1 MSLRTLSVLL
11 AGATLMGGLP
21 AHAQTYPG
29 RDGGG
34 GANAS
39 GQGAGQGEGE
49 EAVGERRGG
58 RRLAVEPYIEAS
70 QILTAQLSPGNDVVT
85 YTQLAAGVDASLN
98 GRRSAG
104 TVSLRYER
112 NFGWGDAADS
122 DTITGVARGSLEVVP
137 RTVTLEAGALAAR
150 TSIDGS
156 GANVFTGQNNADFTT
171 QTYSV
176 YAGPRVQTRVDD
188 VEVTGQY
195 LIGYTKVESPDV
207 ITANGDPVDVF
218 DESVSQQAQAR
229 AGFAPGT
236 YLPVGVGVGAG
247 YYREDVNTLDQ
258 RVIDANVRADVTVPI
273 TPTLA
278 VVGGVG
284 YEDVEVSSRD
294 AVRDANGNPILGP
307 GGRLVTDEGSP
318 RIIAFEAT
326 GLIWDV
332 GVLWRPS
339 RRTSLQAEYGRR
351 YDSDTFYG
359 SFSFSPNPDTNLSIG
374 AFDGIRGFGGR
385 LTNSLSAL
393 PTDFD
398 VVRDPITGAVVGCVN
413 AVTGGSCLDGLLGSI
428 RSSVFRSRGIAGNY
442 SRRVGRYTAAISAG
456 YEQREFIGAPG
467 TVLAAANGVTD
478 ENYYV
483 SGTVGGEIGRRGT
496 FTVATYANWFEGGFG
511 ANDLFGL
518 GSSASY
524 SHAFTQSLSG
534 RAAVAL
540 NYLDSDF
547 TTEDLKTASALVGLR
562 YGF

>member
-1 MSLRTLSVLL
+1 MTLRTISALL
-11 AGATLMGGLP
+11 AGATLISGLP
-21 AHAQTYPG
+21 AFAQSYQG
-29 RDGGG
+29 RDSGGSASSGAQEEG
-34 GANAS
+34 GE
-39 GQGAGQGEGE
+39 AGT
-49 EAVGERRGG
+49 RSGG
-58 RRLAVEPYIEAS
+58 RRLAVQPYIEAS
-70 QILTAQLSPGNDVVT
+70 QILTAQLSPGDDVVT
-85 YTQLAAGVDASLN
+85 YTQLAAGVDASIN

-112 NFGWGDAADS
+112 NFGWGNASDS
-122 DTITGVARGSLEVVP
+122 DTITGIARGSFEVVP

-150 TSIDGS
+150 TSVDGS

-171 QTYSV
+171 QTYSA

-195 LIGYTKVESPDV
+195 LIGYTRVESPDV
-207 ITANGDPVDVF
+207 LTANGNAVDVF

-236 YLPVGVGVGAG
+236 YLPIGVGVGAG
-247 YYREDVNTLDQ
+247 YFREDIDTLDQ

-273 TPTLA
+273 TPTFA
-278 VVGGVG
+278 IVGGVG

-294 AVRDANGNPILGP
+294 AVRDANGVPILGP
-307 GGRLVTDEGSP
+307 DGRIVTDEASP
-318 RIIAFEAT
+318 RVIAFEST

-332 GVLWRPS
+332 GVMWRPS
-339 RRTSLQAEYGRR
+339 RRTSLQAGYGRR

-359 SFSFSPNPDTNLSIG
+359 SFSFAPNPNTNLSIG

-385 LTNSLSAL
+385 LTNSLASL

-428 RSSVFRSRGIAGNY
+428 RSSVFRSRGVAGNF

-478 ENYYV
+478 ENYYAA
-483 SGTVGGEIGRRGT
+483 GTVGGEIGRRGT

-534 RAAVAL
+534 RAAVAV

>member
-1 MSLRTLSVLL
+1 MTLRTISALL
-11 AGATLMGGLP
+11 AGAALASGMP
-21 AHAQTYPG
+21 AYAQSYQG
-29 RDGGG
+29 RDSGGSASS
-34 GANAS
+34 GA
-39 GQGAGQGEGE
+39 QE
-49 EAVGERRGG
+49 EAGEAGTRSGG
-58 RRLAVEPYIEAS
+58 RRLAVQPYIEAS
-70 QILTAQLSPGNDVVT
+70 QILTAQLSPGDDVVT
-85 YTQLAAGVDASLN
+85 YTQLAAGVDASIN

-112 NFGWGDAADS
+112 NFGWGDASDS
-122 DTITGVARGSLEVVP
+122 DTVSGIARGSFEVVP

-150 TSIDGS
+150 TSVDGS

-171 QTYSV
+171 QTYSA

-195 LIGYTKVESPDV
+195 LIGYTRVESPDV
-207 ITANGDPVDVF
+207 VTANGNAVDVF

-236 YLPVGVGVGAG
+236 YLPVGLGVGAG
-247 YYREDVNTLDQ
+247 YFREDIDTLDQ
-258 RVIDANVRADVTVPI
+258 RVIDANVRADLTVPI
-273 TPTLA
+273 TPTFA
-278 VVGGVG
+278 AVGGVG

-294 AVRDANGNPILGP
+294 AVRDANGVPILGP
-307 GGRLVTDEGSP
+307 DGRIVTDEASP
-318 RIIAFEAT
+318 RVIAFEST

-339 RRTSLQAEYGRR
+339 RRTSLQAGYGRR

-359 SFSFSPNPDTNLSIG
+359 SFSFAPNPNTNLSIG

-385 LTNSLSAL
+385 LTNSLASL

-428 RSSVFRSRGIAGNY
+428 RSSVFRSRGVAGNF

-483 SGTVGGEIGRRGT
+483 AGTVGGEIGRRGT

-534 RAAVAL
+534 RAAVAV

-547 TTEDLKTASALVGLR
+547 TTEDLKAASALVGLR

>member
-1 MSLRTLSVLL
+1 MTLRTISALL
-11 AGATLMGGLP
+11 AGATLISGLP
-21 AHAQTYPG
+21 AFAQSYQG
-29 RDGGG
+29 RDSGGSASSGAQEEG
-34 GANAS
+34 GE
-39 GQGAGQGEGE
+39 AGT
-49 EAVGERRGG
+49 RSGG
-58 RRLAVEPYIEAS
+58 RRLAVQPYIEAS
-70 QILTAQLSPGNDVVT
+70 QILTAQLSPGDDVVT
-85 YTQLAAGVDASLN
+85 YTQLAAGVDASIN

-112 NFGWGDAADS
+112 NFGWGNASDS
-122 DTITGVARGSLEVVP
+122 DTITGIARSSFEVVP

-150 TSIDGS
+150 TSVDGS

-171 QTYSV
+171 QTYSA

-195 LIGYTKVESPDV
+195 LIGYTRVESPDV
-207 ITANGDPVDVF
+207 VTANGNAVDVF

-236 YLPVGVGVGAG
+236 YLPIGVGVGAG
-247 YYREDVNTLDQ
+247 YFREDIDTLDQ

-273 TPTLA
+273 TPTFA
-278 VVGGVG
+278 IVGGVG

-294 AVRDANGNPILGP
+294 AVRDANGVPILGP
-307 GGRLVTDEGSP
+307 GGRVVTDEASP
-318 RIIAFEAT
+318 RVIAFEST

-332 GVLWRPS
+332 GVMWRPS
-339 RRTSLQAEYGRR
+339 RRTSLQAGYGRR

-359 SFSFSPNPDTNLSIG
+359 SFSFAPNPNTNLSIG

-385 LTNSLSAL
+385 LTNSLASL

-428 RSSVFRSRGIAGNY
+428 RSSVFRSRGVAGNF

-478 ENYYV
+478 ENYYAA
-483 SGTVGGEIGRRGT
+483 GTVGGEIGRRGT

-534 RAAVAL
+534 RAAVAV

>member
-1 MSLRTLSVLL
+1 MTLRTISALL
-11 AGATLMGGLP
+11 AGATLISGLP
-21 AHAQTYPG
+21 AFAQSYQG
-29 RDGGG
+29 RDSGGSASSGAQEEG
-34 GANAS
+34 GE
-39 GQGAGQGEGE
+39 AGT
-49 EAVGERRGG
+49 RSGG
-58 RRLAVEPYIEAS
+58 RRLAVQPYIEAS
-70 QILTAQLSPGNDVVT
+70 QILTAQLSPGDDVVT
-85 YTQLAAGVDASLN
+85 YTQLAAGVDASIN

-112 NFGWGDAADS
+112 NFGWGNASDS
-122 DTITGVARGSLEVVP
+122 DTITGIARGSFEVVP

-150 TSIDGS
+150 TSVDGS

-171 QTYSV
+171 QTYSA

-195 LIGYTKVESPDV
+195 LIGYTRVESPDV
-207 ITANGDPVDVF
+207 VTANGNAVDVF

-236 YLPVGVGVGAG
+236 YLPIGVGVGAG
-247 YYREDVNTLDQ
+247 YFREDIDTLDQ

-273 TPTLA
+273 TPTFA
-278 VVGGVG
+278 IVGGVG

-294 AVRDANGNPILGP
+294 AVRNANGVPILGP
-307 GGRLVTDEGSP
+307 DGRIVTDEASP
-318 RIIAFEAT
+318 RVIAFEST

-332 GVLWRPS
+332 GVMWRPS
-339 RRTSLQAEYGRR
+339 RRTSLQAGYGRR

-359 SFSFSPNPDTNLSIG
+359 SFSFAPNPNTNLSIG

-385 LTNSLSAL
+385 LTNSLASL

-428 RSSVFRSRGIAGNY
+428 RSSVFRSRGVAGNF

-483 SGTVGGEIGRRGT
+483 AGTVGGEIGRRGT

-534 RAAVAL
+534 RAAVAV

>member
-1 MSLRTLSVLL
+1 MTLRTISALL
-11 AGATLMGGLP
+11 AGATLISGLP
-21 AHAQTYPG
+21 AFAQSYQG
-29 RDGGG
+29 RDSGGSASSGAQEEG
-34 GANAS
+34 GE
-39 GQGAGQGEGE
+39 AGT
-49 EAVGERRGG
+49 RSGG
-58 RRLAVEPYIEAS
+58 RRLAVQPYIEAS
-70 QILTAQLSPGNDVVT
+70 QILTAQLSPGDDVVT
-85 YTQLAAGVDASLN
+85 YTQLAAGVDASIN

-112 NFGWGDAADS
+112 NFGWGNASDS
-122 DTITGVARGSLEVVP
+122 DTITGIARGSFEVVP

-150 TSIDGS
+150 TSVDGS

-171 QTYSV
+171 QTYSA

-195 LIGYTKVESPDV
+195 LIGYTRVESPDV
-207 ITANGDPVDVF
+207 VTANGNAVDVF

-236 YLPVGVGVGAG
+236 YLPIGVGVGAG
-247 YYREDVNTLDQ
+247 YFREDIDTLDQ
-258 RVIDANVRADVTVPI
+258 RVIDANVRADLTVPI
-273 TPTLA
+273 TPTCA
-278 VVGGVG
+278 AVGGVG

-294 AVRDANGNPILGP
+294 AVRDANGVPILGP
-307 GGRLVTDEGSP
+307 DGRIVTDEASP
-318 RIIAFEAT
+318 RVIAFEST

-339 RRTSLQAEYGRR
+339 RRTSLQAGYGRR

-359 SFSFSPNPDTNLSIG
+359 SFSFAPNPNTNLSIG

-385 LTNSLSAL
+385 LTNSLASL

-428 RSSVFRSRGIAGNY
+428 RSSVFRSRGVAGNF

-483 SGTVGGEIGRRGT
+483 AGTVGGEIGRRGT

-534 RAAVAL
+534 RAAVAV

-547 TTEDLKTASALVGLR
+547 TTEDLKAASALVGLR

>member
-1 MSLRTLSVLL
+1 MTLRTISALL
-11 AGATLMGGLP
+11 AGATLISGLP
-21 AHAQTYPG
+21 AFAQSYQG
-29 RDGGG
+29 RDSGGSASSGAQEEG
-34 GANAS
+34 GE
-39 GQGAGQGEGE
+39 AGT
-49 EAVGERRGG
+49 RSGG
-58 RRLAVEPYIEAS
+58 RRLAVQPYIEAS
-70 QILTAQLSPGNDVVT
+70 QILTAQLSPGDDVVT
-85 YTQLAAGVDASLN
+85 YTQLAAGVDASIN

-112 NFGWGDAADS
+112 NFGWGNASDS
-122 DTITGVARGSLEVVP
+122 DTITGIARGSFEVVP

-150 TSIDGS
+150 TSVDGS

-171 QTYSV
+171 QTYSA

-195 LIGYTKVESPDV
+195 LIGYTRVESPDV
-207 ITANGDPVDVF
+207 VTANGNAVDVF

-236 YLPVGVGVGAG
+236 YLPIGVGVGAG
-247 YYREDVNTLDQ
+247 YFREDIDTLDQ

-273 TPTLA
+273 TPTFA
-278 VVGGVG
+278 IVGGVG

-294 AVRDANGNPILGP
+294 AVRNANGVPILGP
-307 GGRLVTDEGSP
+307 DGRIVTDEASP
-318 RIIAFEAT
+318 RVIAFEST

-332 GVLWRPS
+332 GVMWRPS
-339 RRTSLQAEYGRR
+339 RRTSLQAGYGRR

-359 SFSFSPNPDTNLSIG
+359 SFSFAPNPNTNLSIG

-385 LTNSLSAL
+385 LTNSLASL

-428 RSSVFRSRGIAGNY
+428 RSSVFRSRGVAGNF

-478 ENYYV
+478 ENYYAA
-483 SGTVGGEIGRRGT
+483 GTVGGEIGRRGT

-534 RAAVAL
+534 RAAVAV

>member
-1 MSLRTLSVLL
+1 MTLRTISALL
-11 AGATLMGGLP
+11 AGATLISGLP
-21 AHAQTYPG
+21 AFAQSYQG
-29 RDGGG
+29 RDSG
-34 GANAS
+34 GAAS
-39 GQGAGQGEGE
+39 SGAREESGEG
-49 EAVGERRGG
+49 VGTRNGG
-58 RRLAVEPYIEAS
+58 RRLAIQPYIEAS
-70 QILTAQLSPGNDVVT
+70 QILTAQLSPGDDVVT
-85 YTQLAAGVDASLN
+85 YTQLAAGVDASIN

-112 NFGWGDAADS
+112 NFGWGNASDS
-122 DTITGVARGSLEVVP
+122 DTLTGIARGSFEVVP

-150 TSIDGS
+150 TSVDGS

-171 QTYSV
+171 QTYSA

-195 LIGYTKVESPDV
+195 LIGYTRVESPDV
-207 ITANGDPVDVF
+207 VTANGNAVDVF

-247 YYREDVNTLDQ
+247 YFREDIDTLDQ

-294 AVRDANGNPILGP
+294 AVRDANGVPILGP
-307 GGRLVTDEGSP
+307 GGRVVTDEASP
-318 RIIAFEAT
+318 RVIAFEST

-339 RRTSLQAEYGRR
+339 RRTSLQAGYGRR

-359 SFSFSPNPDTNLSIG
+359 SFSFAPNPNTNLSIG

-385 LTNSLSAL
+385 LTNSLASL

-428 RSSVFRSRGIAGNY
+428 RSSVFRSRGVAGNF

-483 SGTVGGEIGRRGT
+483 AGTVGGEIGRRGT
-496 FTVATYANWFEGGFG
+496 FTVATYANWFEGGLG

-518 GSSASY
+518 GSSAAYSY
-524 SHAFTQSLSG
+524 AFTQSLSG
-534 RAAVAL
+534 RAAVAV

>member
-1 MSLRTLSVLL
+1 MTLRTISALL
-11 AGATLMGGLP
+11 AGATLISGLP
-21 AHAQTYPG
+21 AFAQSYQG
-29 RDGGG
+29 RDSGGSASSGAQEEG
-34 GANAS
+34 GE
-39 GQGAGQGEGE
+39 AGT
-49 EAVGERRGG
+49 RSGG
-58 RRLAVEPYIEAS
+58 RRLAVQPYIEAS
-70 QILTAQLSPGNDVVT
+70 QILTAQLSPGDDVVT
-85 YTQLAAGVDASLN
+85 YTQLAAGVDASIN

-112 NFGWGDAADS
+112 NFGWGNASDS
-122 DTITGVARGSLEVVP
+122 DTITGIARGSFEVVP

-150 TSIDGS
+150 TSVDGS

-171 QTYSV
+171 QTYSA

-195 LIGYTKVESPDV
+195 LIGYTRVESPDV
-207 ITANGDPVDVF
+207 VTANGNAVDVF

-236 YLPVGVGVGAG
+236 YLPIGVGVGAG
-247 YYREDVNTLDQ
+247 YFREDIDTLDQ

-273 TPTLA
+273 TPTFA

-294 AVRDANGNPILGP
+294 AVRNANGVPILGP
-307 GGRLVTDEGSP
+307 DGRIVTDEASP
-318 RIIAFEAT
+318 RVIAFEST

-332 GVLWRPS
+332 GVMWRPS
-339 RRTSLQAEYGRR
+339 RRTSLQAGYGRR

-359 SFSFSPNPDTNLSIG
+359 SFSFAPNPNTNLSIG

-385 LTNSLSAL
+385 LTNSLASL

-428 RSSVFRSRGIAGNY
+428 RSSVFRSRGVAGNF

-478 ENYYV
+478 ENYYAA
-483 SGTVGGEIGRRGT
+483 GTVGGEIGRRGT

-534 RAAVAL
+534 RAAVAV

>member
-1 MSLRTLSVLL
+1 MTLRTISALL
-11 AGATLMGGLP
+11 AGATLISGLP
-21 AHAQTYPG
+21 AFAQSYQG
-29 RDGGG
+29 RDSGGSASSGAQEEG
-34 GANAS
+34 GE
-39 GQGAGQGEGE
+39 AGT
-49 EAVGERRGG
+49 RSGG
-58 RRLAVEPYIEAS
+58 RRLAVQPYIEAS
-70 QILTAQLSPGNDVVT
+70 QILTAQLSPGDDVVT
-85 YTQLAAGVDASLN
+85 YTQLAAGVDASIN

-112 NFGWGDAADS
+112 NFGWGNASDS
-122 DTITGVARGSLEVVP
+122 DTITGIARSSFEVVP

-150 TSIDGS
+150 TSVDGS

-171 QTYSV
+171 QTYSA

-195 LIGYTKVESPDV
+195 LIGYTRVESPDV
-207 ITANGDPVDVF
+207 VTANGNAVDVF

-236 YLPVGVGVGAG
+236 YLPIGVGVGAG
-247 YYREDVNTLDQ
+247 YFREDIDTLDQ

-273 TPTLA
+273 TPTFA
-278 VVGGVG
+278 IVGGVG

-294 AVRDANGNPILGP
+294 AVRNANGVPILGP
-307 GGRLVTDEGSP
+307 DGRIVTDEASP
-318 RIIAFEAT
+318 RVIAFEST

-332 GVLWRPS
+332 GVMWRPS
-339 RRTSLQAEYGRR
+339 RRTSLQAGYGRR

-359 SFSFSPNPDTNLSIG
+359 SFSFAPNPNTNLSIG

-385 LTNSLSAL
+385 LTNSLASL

-428 RSSVFRSRGIAGNY
+428 RSSVFRSRGVAGNF

-483 SGTVGGEIGRRGT
+483 AGTVGGEIGRRGT

-534 RAAVAL
+534 RAAVAV

>member
-1 MSLRTLSVLL
+1 MTLRTISALL
-11 AGATLMGGLP
+11 AGATLISGLP
-21 AHAQTYPG
+21 AFAQSYQG
-29 RDGGG
+29 RDSGGSASSGAQEEG
-34 GANAS
+34 GE
-39 GQGAGQGEGE
+39 AGT
-49 EAVGERRGG
+49 RSGG
-58 RRLAVEPYIEAS
+58 RRLAVQPYIEAS
-70 QILTAQLSPGNDVVT
+70 QILTAQLSPGDDVVT
-85 YTQLAAGVDASLN
+85 YTQLAAGVDASIN

-112 NFGWGDAADS
+112 NFGWGNASDS
-122 DTITGVARGSLEVVP
+122 DTITGIARGSFEVVP

-150 TSIDGS
+150 TSVDGS

-171 QTYSV
+171 QTYSA

-195 LIGYTKVESPDV
+195 LIGYTRVESPDV
-207 ITANGDPVDVF
+207 VTANGNAVDVF

-236 YLPVGVGVGAG
+236 YLPIGVGVGAG
-247 YYREDVNTLDQ
+247 YFREDIDTLDQ

-273 TPTLA
+273 TPTFA
-278 VVGGVG
+278 IVGGVG

-294 AVRDANGNPILGP
+294 AVRDANGVPILGP
-307 GGRLVTDEGSP
+307 DGRIVTDEASP
-318 RIIAFEAT
+318 RVIAFEST

-332 GVLWRPS
+332 GVMWRPS
-339 RRTSLQAEYGRR
+339 RRTSLQAGYGRR

-359 SFSFSPNPDTNLSIG
+359 SFSFAPNPNTNLSIG

-385 LTNSLSAL
+385 LTNSLASL

-428 RSSVFRSRGIAGNY
+428 RSSVFRSRGVAGNF

-478 ENYYV
+478 ENYYAA
-483 SGTVGGEIGRRGT
+483 GTVGGEIGRRGT

-534 RAAVAL
+534 RAAVAV